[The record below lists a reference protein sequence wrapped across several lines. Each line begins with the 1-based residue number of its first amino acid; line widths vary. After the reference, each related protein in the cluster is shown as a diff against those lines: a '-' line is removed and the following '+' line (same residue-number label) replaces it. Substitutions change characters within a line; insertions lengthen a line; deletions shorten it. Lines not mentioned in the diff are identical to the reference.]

1 MVSVSEYDSTQ
12 KQENLLVNNVEF
24 SVGFQLL
31 GNDYTKFIF
40 YQVNNT
46 VPLAYIHYI
55 AQI

>member
-1 MVSVSEYDSTQ
+1 MVLVSEYDSTQ

-40 YQVNNT
+40 YQVNT